1 MMATY
6 RQIRESL
13 GIHEG
18 VKNSRKEARP
28 GDTWQTDS
36 GNWYGMRKDKDT
48 GEPESQGYGHE
59 DNSKDKAQL
68 YAKGGD
74 PTTLDAKDG
83 EEEPKPE
90 GPAPKKLNPQELKD
104 KQTDDELIK
113 QNSKIM
119 DFEER
124 ITDLQVRAEWDL
136 EGKEEKKQKEALIT
150 SLESLKTA
158 DMLPEQKD
166 AVALAQAIG
175 SLYGARVNS
184 GAGIMNL
191 GEVDRD
197 LLTKNK
203 EMLAKG
209 YDEAEPKKVEVFV
222 RAARHI
228 SVPETVV
235 RDTFKTLPK
244 KLQDALARK
253 GKVGDSIK
261 TVGEEGNRGHFNGYK
276 AVDPKTK
283 KEYTTSDVNDSNIG
297 GWSDPPDTDK
307 LEVVRGNTGNSARA
321 ILVWRMYLEQGGKDG
336 YTGLPL
342 DLESM
347 DLEHVVGYNNSDKG
361 KASDEDHANR
371 EHERNQVLTSSAV
384 NQQKSDQ
391 SMQDFSKNN
400 VDSMEDM
407 TTADFKA
414 RDDGYDTINES
425 STVTEKT
432 ALRLQGDIEY
442 SIKGSS
448 ETTSD
453 PTDPRV
459 EKSEKGVPKVVSATL
474 GREVT
479 AKSLQN
485 EFDIEDQN
493 IKSIKTGLVGENGPI
508 TNPDDVKSVKGMKSK
523 LGRRTIQAM
532 GLPRGATDKSGRRT
546 NPIYSSDQGY
556 RDFGLKMAE
565 RKYEDRQEMKDT
577 WTDAQKLVSTKE
589 VRDLSKGKDVSQTKV
604 FDLYLRGDTAG
615 LKALKI
621 PLSPEDEKK
630 LKERGNIM
638 ENFVNSPKYESL
650 EGTISRMVR

>member
-6 RQIRESL
+6 KQILESL
-13 GIHEG
+13 NLSEEKPEN
-18 VKNSRKEARP
+18 VQP
-28 GDTWQTDS
+28 GDTWKTVA
-36 GNWYGMRKDKDT
+36 GNWYGARKDKDGNLT
-48 GEPESQGYGHE
+48 QQGYGHE
-59 DNSKDKAQL
+59 KNSKDKAQL

-74 PTTLDAKDG
+74 PSTLDTKDG

-90 GPAPKKLNPQELKD
+90 TPAPKKLNPQELKD
-104 KQTDDELIK
+104 KQVDDQLIK
-113 QNSKIM
+113 DNSKIM
-119 DFEER
+119 NFEER

-261 TVGEEGNRGHFNGYK
+261 GVGGHFNGYK

-283 KEYTTSDVNDSNIG
+283 KEYITSDVNDSNIG

-347 DLEHVVGYNNSDKG
+347 DLEHVVGYNNKDKG
-361 KASDEDHANR
+361 KPTNEDFANR

-432 ALRLQGDIEY
+432 ALRLQGDVEY

-459 EKSEKGVPKVVSATL
+459 EKSEKGVPKVTSATL

-508 TNPDDVKSVKGMKSK
+508 TNPDDVKAVKGMKSK
-523 LGRRTIQAM
+523 LGRKTIQAM

-577 WTDAQKLVSTKE
+577 WIDAQKLVSTKE

-604 FDLYLRGDTAG
+604 FDLYIRGDVAG
-615 LKALKI
+615 IEALGVK
-621 PLSPEDEKK
+621 LTDDDKKK
-630 LKERGNIM
+630 LEKRGNVM
-638 ENFVNSPKYESL
+638 ENFSPKSGLLSTKYESL
-650 EGTISRMVR
+650 EGTISRMAQ

>member
-1 MMATY
+1 MATF
-6 RQIRESL
+6 RKILESL

-18 VKNSRKEARP
+18 QVKSKKDAGP

-48 GEPESQGYGHE
+48 GEDESQSYGHE
-59 DNSKDKAQL
+59 TNSKDKAQL

-74 PTTLDAKDG
+74 PSTLDTKDG

-90 GPAPKKLNPQELKD
+90 TPAPKKLNPQELKD
-104 KQTDDELIK
+104 KQVDDQLIK
-113 QNSKIM
+113 DNSKIM
-119 DFEER
+119 NFEER

-261 TVGEEGNRGHFNGYK
+261 GVGGHFNGYK

-283 KEYTTSDVNDSNIG
+283 KEYITSDVNDSNIG

-347 DLEHVVGYNNSDKG
+347 DLEHVVGYNNKDKG
-361 KASDEDHANR
+361 KPTNEDFANR

-432 ALRLQGDIEY
+432 ALRLQGDVEY

-459 EKSEKGVPKVVSATL
+459 EKSEKGVPKVTSATL

-508 TNPDDVKSVKGMKSK
+508 TNPDDVKAVKGMKSK
-523 LGRRTIQAM
+523 LGRKTIQAM

-577 WTDAQKLVSTKE
+577 WIDAQKLVSTKE

-604 FDLYLRGDTAG
+604 FDLYIRGDVAG
-615 LKALKI
+615 IEALGVK
-621 PLSPEDEKK
+621 LTDDDKKK
-630 LKERGNIM
+630 LEKRGNVM
-638 ENFVNSPKYESL
+638 EIFSPKSGLLSTKYESL
-650 EGTISRMVR
+650 EGTISRMAQ

>member
-1 MMATY
+1 M
-6 RQIRESL
+6 

-18 VKNSRKEARP
+18 QVKSKKDAGP

-48 GEPESQGYGHE
+48 GEDESQSYGHE

-74 PTTLDAKDG
+74 PSTLDTKDG

-90 GPAPKKLNPQELKD
+90 TPAPKKLNPQELKD
-104 KQTDDELIK
+104 KQVDDQLIK
-113 QNSKIM
+113 DNSKIM
-119 DFEER
+119 NFEER

-261 TVGEEGNRGHFNGYK
+261 GVGGHFNGYK

-283 KEYTTSDVNDSNIG
+283 KEYITSDVNDSNIG

-347 DLEHVVGYNNSDKG
+347 DLEHVVGYNNKDKG
-361 KASDEDHANR
+361 KPTNEDFANR

-432 ALRLQGDIEY
+432 ALRLQGDVEY

-459 EKSEKGVPKVVSATL
+459 EKSEKGVPKVTSATL

-508 TNPDDVKSVKGMKSK
+508 TNPDDVKAVKGMKSK
-523 LGRRTIQAM
+523 LGRKTIQAM

-577 WTDAQKLVSTKE
+577 WIDAQKLVSTKE

-604 FDLYLRGDTAG
+604 FDLYIRGDVAG
-615 LKALKI
+615 IEALGVK
-621 PLSPEDEKK
+621 LTDDDKKK
-630 LKERGNIM
+630 LEKRGNVM
-638 ENFVNSPKYESL
+638 EIFSPKSGLLSTKYESL
-650 EGTISRMVR
+650 EGTISRMAQ

>member
-1 MMATY
+1 MATY

-18 VKNSRKEARP
+18 QVKSRKDAKP

-48 GEPESQGYGHE
+48 GEDESQSYGHE

-74 PTTLDAKDG
+74 PSTLDTKDG

-90 GPAPKKLNPQELKD
+90 TPAPKKLNPQELKD
-104 KQTDDELIK
+104 KQVDDQLIK
-113 QNSKIM
+113 DNSKIM
-119 DFEER
+119 NFEER

-261 TVGEEGNRGHFNGYK
+261 GVGGHFNGYK

-283 KEYTTSDVNDSNIG
+283 KEYITSDVNDSNIG

-347 DLEHVVGYNNSDKG
+347 DLEHVVGYNNKDKG
-361 KASDEDHANR
+361 KPTNEDFANR

-459 EKSEKGVPKVVSATL
+459 EKSEKGVPKVTSATL

-508 TNPDDVKSVKGMKSK
+508 TNPDDVKAVKGMKSK
-523 LGRRTIQAM
+523 LGRKTIQAM

-577 WTDAQKLVSTKE
+577 WIDAQKLVSTKE

-604 FDLYLRGDTAG
+604 FDLYIRGDVAG
-615 LKALKI
+615 IEALGVK
-621 PLSPEDEKK
+621 LTDDDKKK
-630 LKERGNIM
+630 LEKRGNVM
-638 ENFVNSPKYESL
+638 EIFSPKSGLLSTKYESL
-650 EGTISRMVR
+650 EGTISRMAQ

>member
-1 MMATY
+1 
-6 RQIRESL
+6 
-13 GIHEG
+13 
-18 VKNSRKEARP
+18 
-28 GDTWQTDS
+28 
-36 GNWYGMRKDKDT
+36 
-48 GEPESQGYGHE
+48 
-59 DNSKDKAQL
+59 
-68 YAKGGD
+68 
-74 PTTLDAKDG
+74 
-83 EEEPKPE
+83 
-90 GPAPKKLNPQELKD
+90 
-104 KQTDDELIK
+104 
-113 QNSKIM
+113 
-119 DFEER
+119 
-124 ITDLQVRAEWDL
+124 
-136 EGKEEKKQKEALIT
+136 
-150 SLESLKTA
+150 LESLKTA

-261 TVGEEGNRGHFNGYK
+261 GVGGHFNGYK

-347 DLEHVVGYNNSDKG
+347 DLEHVVGYNNKDKG
-361 KASDEDHANR
+361 KPTNEDFANR

-432 ALRLQGDIEY
+432 ALRLQGDVEY

-459 EKSEKGVPKVVSATL
+459 EKSEKGVPKVTSATL

-508 TNPDDVKSVKGMKSK
+508 TNPDDVKAVKGMKSK
-523 LGRRTIQAM
+523 LGRKTIQAM

-577 WTDAQKLVSTKE
+577 WIDAQKLVSTKE

-604 FDLYLRGDTAG
+604 FDLYIRGDVAG
-615 LKALKI
+615 IEALGVK
-621 PLSPEDEKK
+621 LTDDDKKK
-630 LKERGNIM
+630 LEKRGNVM
-638 ENFVNSPKYESL
+638 ENFSPKSGLLSTKYESL
-650 EGTISRMVR
+650 EGTISRMAQ